1 MLRQERLR
9 PDGIDAVAIM
19 TPNDTH
25 YRFAVA
31 ALDAGLDIV
40 GDKPVTHDFREACD
54 LVARTHRGGR
64 IFATSSMS
72 SSRIASRGGSPG
84 AMPSPYQRYASASRL
99 A

>member
-31 ALDAGLDIV
+31 ALV
-40 GDKPVTHDFREACD
+40 
-54 LVARTHRGGR
+54 RG
-64 IFATSSMS
+64 A
-72 SSRIASRGGSPG
+72 
-84 AMPSPYQRYASASRL
+84 
-99 A
+99 